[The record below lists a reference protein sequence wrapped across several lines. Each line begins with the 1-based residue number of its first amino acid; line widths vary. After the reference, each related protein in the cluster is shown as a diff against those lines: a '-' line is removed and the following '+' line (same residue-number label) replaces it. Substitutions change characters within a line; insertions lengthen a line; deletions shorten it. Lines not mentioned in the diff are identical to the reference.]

1 MRLTDYRLIDQWNVD
16 DEFDCLTPTLW
27 HKSDIH
33 TGITGNSC
41 GMVLHRPQLL
51 VTVTVCRGVDAES
64 GFVVGQA
71 KRKTRPGYNHSTTS
85 ESANGRTRALGLI
98 RSVNN
103 LSSSAARQ
111 IIYCQPV

>member
-16 DEFDCLTPTLW
+16 DEFDCLTPRLW

-41 GMVLHRPQLL
+41 GMVLHSYWSPCAVVWMPKAALL
-51 VTVTVCRGVDAES
+51 LAKPNAKL
-64 GFVVGQA
+64 GQ
-71 KRKTRPGYNHSTTS
+71 GTTS